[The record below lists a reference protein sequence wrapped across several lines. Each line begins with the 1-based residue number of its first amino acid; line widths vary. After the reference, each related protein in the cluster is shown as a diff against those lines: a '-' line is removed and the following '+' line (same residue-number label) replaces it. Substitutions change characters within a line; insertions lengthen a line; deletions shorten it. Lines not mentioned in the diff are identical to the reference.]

1 MEGWQVLAAILG
13 TGTVTTVVT
22 WLLNR
27 RKLSADTVKV
37 IDEAAGSAVK
47 RAEEDNARLRAEI
60 REVRTESREEILRV
74 QEEYDVLREE
84 HEILWGKARGLERDN
99 ATLTDAVRDQIGYSR
114 RLSAE
119 VRRLGGT
126 VPDPPELP
134 ISLVG
139 THTSPI
145 RRQRPG
151 VERAVD

>member
-1 MEGWQVLAAILG
+1 MVSVATGVEGWQIVAAILG

-37 IDEAAGSAVK
+37 IDEAAGNAVK
-47 RAEEDNARLRAEI
+47 RAGEDNTRLREEV
-60 REVRTESREEILRV
+60 REVRED
-74 QEEYDVLREE
+74 YDELREE

-99 ATLTDAVRDQIGYSR
+99 ATLTDALRDQIDYGR
-114 RLSAE
+114 KLAVE
-119 VRRLGGT
+119 LRRLGGV
-126 VPDPPELP
+126 VPDPPDLP

-145 RRQRPG
+145 RRQRPVVSG
-151 VERAVD
+151 PVD